1 MKTRFF
7 TLVIALA
14 GLFTFSSSFQSV
26 YSQIGVPVTG
36 SNGTCTFTGIAQLAL
51 SDDGQT
57 VLATGTLSGVITNT
71 DDNGT
76 PLDPSDDPAD
86 EVITNQPIFEA
97 VNLNG
102 TTCTSLSVNSNDGL
116 NVISNCGTVPL
127 SFGSVSYAS
136 KPGGRLNLITNSLCA
151 IARYYDNGQKA
162 SINSLFAHVANFMRA
177 ITR

>member
-26 YSQIGVPVTG
+26 YSQIPVTVSG
-36 SNGTCTFTGIAQLAL
+36 SSGDCSFSGTANLAL
-51 SDDGQT
+51 SNDGQN
-57 VLATGTLSGVITNT
+57 VIATGTFSGIITDN
-71 DDNGT
+71 NGT
-76 PLDPSDDPAD
+76 PNDFTDDTR
-86 EVITNQPIFEA
+86 ESVSGSVNEA
-97 VNLNG
+97 VTLNG
-102 TTCTSLSVNSNDGL
+102 TTCTSLRITPLGAFGVSG
-116 NVISNCGTVPL
+116 NCGSVPL
-127 SFGSVSYAS
+127 AFGEANYAS